1 MLQYNKKG
9 LGMSPELLQTLI
21 TANETQIVAI
31 NSALTALSTGVQ
43 EYQLDTGQNK
53 TRVTRFDID
62 KLNTTIQSLINQNCL
77 YNNRLNGTGTVIGR
91 PAW

>member
-1 MLQYNKKG
+1 MT
-9 LGMSPELLQTLI
+9 PELLKTLI
-21 TANETQIVAI
+21 ASNETQIVSI

-53 TRVTRFDID
+53 TRVTRFNIID
-62 KLNTTIQSLINQNCL
+62 LNTTLQSLINQNCL
-77 YNNRLNGTGTVIGR
+77 YSNRLNGTGTVIGR

>member
-1 MLQYNKKG
+1 
-9 LGMSPELLQTLI
+9 MSPELLKAI
-21 TANETQIVAI
+21 IASNETQIVAI

-53 TRVTRFDID
+53 TRVTRFDINR
-62 KLNTTIQSLINQNCL
+62 LNDTLQSLINQNCI